1 MIIPNSIKMKVA
13 ASFLTVAGVGSVS
26 GTFSY
31 LTSMATLPA
40 KLGSIGRHDRRYNM
54 KRRNNNWFDQGFLVA
69 SACDALCMVECILL
83 LLFGVY
89 WICIGQDMLSRY
101 EWALSTFP

>member
-13 ASFLTVAGVGSVS
+13 ASFLTVASAASVS

-40 KLGSIGRHDRRYNM
+40 KLGSIGRYDRRYKM
-54 KRRNNNWFDQGFLVA
+54 KRRNNNWFDQGVLVA
-69 SACDALCMVECILL
+69 SACDALCMLKCILL
-83 LLFGVY
+83 LL
-89 WICIGQDMLSRY
+89 IGACMDLNWTGYAQDQ
-101 EWALSTFP
+101 